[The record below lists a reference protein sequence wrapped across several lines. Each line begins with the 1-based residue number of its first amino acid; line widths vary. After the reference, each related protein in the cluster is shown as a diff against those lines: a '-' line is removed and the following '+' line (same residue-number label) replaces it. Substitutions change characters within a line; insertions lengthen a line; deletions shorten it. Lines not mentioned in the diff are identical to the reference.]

1 MTIQQ
6 MLLGAKGAGGAS
18 WVGPVTSNYFGSS
31 GTSSVT
37 TNLYLPS
44 AITNTDVKISYIE
57 IAGDTNSTSE
67 TVTISMVGTSDTV
80 YGGNQST
87 TYFQATKTNGGATN
101 FNNRNI
107 SNYLNGSPGSYYL
120 SVTSSCAS
128 SVGSFVFGND
138 RYRVR
143 LVLDNA

>member
-6 MLLGAKGAGGAS
+6 MFFAVGAGGAS
-18 WVGPVTSNYFGSS
+18 WVGPVTSGYFGSS
-31 GTSSVT
+31 GTSAVSF
-37 TNLYLPS
+37 NLALPS

-57 IAGDTNSTSE
+57 IAGDTNSASE
-67 TVTISMVGTSDTV
+67 TVTISMAGTSDTV
-80 YGGNQST
+80 YGGDQST

-107 SNYLNGSPGSYYL
+107 GSYLTGSPGAYYL

-143 LVLDNA
+143 LVLDNP